1 MNNYSLTI
9 TGIIVMVAG
18 TFLVNMGFTQECA
31 GQITE
36 YIPLLIGGAVAW
48 YGRVRGGDV
57 TLLGL
62 KK

>member
-1 MNNYSLTI
+1 MQYSITL

-18 TFLVNMGFTQECA
+18 TLLVNMGFTEECA

-36 YIPLLIGGAVAW
+36 YIPLLVGAAISW

-57 TLLGL
+57 TPLGFR
-62 KK
+62 K